1 MAKISIAVSDTL
13 QKMLSECAE
22 IDRIAPIILQES
34 APLVV
39 DALKKRL
46 EPHSTAGKRK
56 TGITYRRGGK
66 PAVYSYVQTG
76 ELRESVKAEKA
87 KREKGGWALRVG
99 FGGGTGYDSKGVAN
113 DLKANQ
119 LEYGNSNQAPTPFLD
134 AARNDCEKAVRE
146 KQQEV
151 FLRETGIK

>member
-1 MAKISIAVSDTL
+1 MAKISISVSGAL
-13 QKMLSECAE
+13 QKMLSECAD

-34 APLVV
+34 APLVIN
-39 DALKKRL
+39 ALKKRL

-56 TGITYRRGGK
+56 TGVTYRYGGK
-66 PAVYSYVQTG
+66 TAVYSYVQTG

-87 KREKGGWALRVG
+87 KREKGGWALTVG
-99 FGGGTGYDSKGVAN
+99 FDGYDSKGVAN

-134 AARNDCEKAVRE
+134 AARNDCERAVRE